1 VYALGLTL
9 LVAMISLYGAIRIA
23 RRAIAR
29 DEGTELELL
38 GKPNWG
44 QGNFHTNPGSVW
56 QFVESVRN
64 EPNLV
69 MRTDLVAERLAEV
82 DMETSAVATRIGMW
96 ARVALYFGAAAT
108 VVSVGKV
115 FGRPMDL
122 ETFAAFGPFLLGAA
136 TAALCIGIGRYWLS
150 RSRRPSPPA
159 RVEGKKSGV
168 VLQGHK
174 RGTMRRFTTVNEGN
188 EASGSRAT
196 PRGRF
201 VLLTHR
207 HITEDI
213 AQ

>member
-136 TAALCIGIGRYWLS
+136 TAALCIGIGRWANA
-150 RSRRPSPPA
+150 RASRRRWAWDRLSAARLRPLLAEQISASEPP
-159 RVEGKKSGV
+159 
-168 VLQGHK
+168 
-174 RGTMRRFTTVNEGN
+174 
-188 EASGSRAT
+188 GSR
-196 PRGRF
+196 RGEEKRSCPSG
-201 VLLTHR
+201 
-207 HITEDI
+207 
-213 AQ
+213 A